1 MKAKE
6 IIMPRGGIQPD
17 AYYNDGEFAKIWKS
31 SSSYDEVKEKLYGSA
46 DDPRALT
53 KQSLYK
59 RVRDLE
65 AKYGI
70 ELGRF
75 KTRSTRFVS
84 VSKKEMLAIL
94 KD

>member
-1 MKAKE
+1 
-6 IIMPRGGIQPD
+6 MPRGGIQPD
-17 AYYNDGEFAKIWKS
+17 AYYNDGEFAKIWKA
-31 SSSYDEVKEKLYGSA
+31 SSSYDEVNKALYGSS
-46 DDPRALT
+46 DHPQALT

-75 KTRSTRFVS
+75 KTRKSRFVS
-84 VSKKEMLAIL
+84 VSRKEMLAIL
-94 KD
+94 KN

>member
-1 MKAKE
+1 
-6 IIMPRGGIQPD
+6 MPRGGIQPD
-17 AYYNDGEFAKIWKS
+17 AYYNDGQFAQIWKD
-31 SSSYDEVKEKLYGSA
+31 SSSYEEVKEKLYGDA
-46 DDPRALT
+46 NHPQALT

-59 RVRDLE
+59 RCRDLE

-75 KTRSTRFVS
+75 KTRSSRFVS

-94 KD
+94 KG